1 MFNNQ
6 NQNGI
11 HLEINQIFEDI
22 KLSGVITL
30 DKSVD
35 GNFTKYSTYVEM
47 NNTNDFSILKE
58 HIEADISQKI
68 GRKCIKNIME
78 NSRCEYLNLT
88 KYPNYVEL
96 DREATD
102 ELIRYIIDSGY
113 KKCILS
119 SMLAAC
125 IQDNASFHF
134 KILPKVQTI
143 NGADIYSIGLIS
155 DIELYVDPYMRYD
168 DNTIILLNEVRL
180 NVEFIDSTISNE
192 GPSYRTRIS
201 IDFNIF
207 SNCDSLVCYVLE
219 KKGSPTYI
227 KYITDLRDK
236 KIDDLLND

>member
-1 MFNNQ
+1 MFKNQ
-6 NQNGI
+6 SQSGI
-11 HLEINQIFEDI
+11 HLEINQIFENI
-22 KLSGVITL
+22 KLSEVITL
-30 DKSVD
+30 DKSVNT
-35 GNFTKYSTYVEM
+35 NFTKYSTSVEM
-47 NNTNDFSILKE
+47 ANNDDFSIMKE

-125 IQDNASFHF
+125 IQDNVSFNL
-134 KILPKVQTI
+134 KKLPKGQSTI
-143 NGADIYSIGLIS
+143 SGVDIYSIGLIS

-168 DNTIILLNEVRL
+168 DNTIILLNEIRL
-180 NVEFIDSTISNE
+180 NVDFIDSIISNE
-192 GPSYRTRIS
+192 ASFCPRIV
-201 IDFNIF
+201 IDFSMF
-207 SNCDSLVCYVLE
+207 SNCDSLVCRVLD
-219 KKGSPTYI
+219 KKGSPTYL
-227 KYITDLRDK
+227 KYISYLRNQ
-236 KIDDLLND
+236 KIDDILND